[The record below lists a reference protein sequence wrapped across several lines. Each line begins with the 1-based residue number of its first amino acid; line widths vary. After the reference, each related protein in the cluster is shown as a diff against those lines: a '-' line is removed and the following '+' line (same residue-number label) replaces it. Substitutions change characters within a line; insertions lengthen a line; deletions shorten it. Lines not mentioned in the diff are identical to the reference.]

1 MKTKKDTRDLLLEI
15 TFEEVYTYG
24 YQGASVLK
32 ILEKAG
38 LNKGSLYH
46 YFKNKKEMVLEAV
59 EIKSKEIFGQKYE
72 SIANGDAPY
81 LENFE
86 KMLIESYNLISQR
99 GCPLANLIQEMSN
112 HDKEFEILLNKQY
125 EGLRNI
131 IENIIKKAIDNNELS
146 TKDTKELSLFILS
159 NIEGNILTAKAFK
172 DKNIYER
179 NIKYLFHCL
188 RNNYLLFHKL

>member
-1 MKTKKDTRDLLLEI
+1 MKAKKDTKDLLLEI
-15 TFEEVYTYG
+15 TFDEVYTFG

-59 EIKSKEIFGQKYE
+59 DIKSKEIFGQKYK
-72 SIANGDAPY
+72 SIVDGDAPY
-81 LENFE
+81 LGNFE
-86 KMLIESYNLISQR
+86 KMLIESYDLVSQR

-112 HDKEFEILLNKQY
+112 HDKDFEVLLKKLY
-125 EGLRNI
+125 EGLRNV
-131 IENIIKKAIDNNELS
+131 IEDIIIKAMENNELFS
-146 TKDTKELSLFILS
+146 KDTKELSLFMLS

-172 DKNIYER
+172 DKNIYEKT
-179 NIKYLFHCL
+179 IKYLF
-188 RNNYLLFHKL
+188 KSIKKK

>member
-1 MKTKKDTRDLLLEI
+1 MKTKKDTKDLLLEI
-15 TFEEVYTYG
+15 TFDEVYTYG

-59 EIKSKEIFGQKYE
+59 EIKSREIFGQKYE
-72 SIANGDAPY
+72 AIVNGGVPY

-86 KMLIESYNLISQR
+86 KMLIESYDLISQR

-131 IENIIKKAIDNNELS
+131 IEDIIKKAIENNELS

-188 RNNYLLFHKL
+188 KNN

>member
-1 MKTKKDTRDLLLEI
+1 MKTKKDTKDLLLEI
-15 TFEEVYTYG
+15 TFDEVYTYG

-32 ILEKAG
+32 ILEKAE

-59 EIKSKEIFGQKYE
+59 EIKSREIFGQKYE
-72 SIANGDAPY
+72 AIVNGNAPY

-86 KMLIESYNLISQR
+86 KMLIESYDLISQR

-131 IENIIKKAIDNNELS
+131 IENIIKKAIENNELS
-146 TKDTKELSLFILS
+146 LEDTKELSLFILS
-159 NIEGNILTAKAFK
+159 TIEGNILTAKAFN
-172 DKNIYER
+172 DRNIYEK
-179 NIKYLFHCL
+179 NIKYLFRCL
-188 RNNYLLFHKL
+188 KNNKII

>member
-1 MKTKKDTRDLLLEI
+1 MKAKKDTKDLLLEI
-15 TFEEVYTYG
+15 TFDEVYTYG

-59 EIKSKEIFGQKYE
+59 DIKSKETFGNKF
-72 SIANGDAPY
+72 IAVLNENAPY

-86 KMLIESYNLISQR
+86 KTLIEQYELISQR

-112 HDKEFEILLNKQY
+112 HDKEFETLLKNKY

-131 IENIIKKAIDNNELS
+131 IEEIIIKAIENNELT
-146 TKDTKELSLFILS
+146 TKDTKNLSLFILS
-159 NIEGNILTAKAFK
+159 CMEGNILTAKAFK
-172 DKNIYER
+172 DRNIYEK
-179 NIKYLFHCL
+179 NIKYLFD
-188 RNNYLLFHKL
+188 YLKTN

>member
-1 MKTKKDTRDLLLEI
+1 MKTKKDTKDLLLEI
-15 TFEEVYTYG
+15 TFDEVYTYG

-32 ILEKAG
+32 ILEKAE

-72 SIANGDAPY
+72 AIVNGNAPY

-86 KMLIESYNLISQR
+86 KMLIESYDLISQR

-125 EGLRNI
+125 DGLRNI
-131 IENIIKKAIDNNELS
+131 IENIIIKAVENNELS
-146 TKDTKELSLFILS
+146 SKDTKELSLFILS
-159 NIEGNILTAKAFK
+159 TIEGNILTAKAFK
-172 DKNIYER
+172 DRNIYIR
-179 NIKYLFHCL
+179 NTKYLFYCL
-188 RNNYLLFHKL
+188 KLSTIY

>member
-15 TFEEVYTYG
+15 TFDEVYTYG

-59 EIKSKEIFGQKYE
+59 EIKSREIFGQKYE

-86 KMLIESYNLISQR
+86 KMLIESYDLISQR

-112 HDKEFEILLNKQY
+112 NDEEFDILLKNKYLALKSIIEEIL
-125 EGLRNI
+125 
-131 IENIIKKAIDNNELS
+131 KKAVENNELITS
-146 TKDTKELSLFILS
+146 NINDLSLFVLSGIEGAILS
-159 NIEGNILTAKAFK
+159 AKTFK
-172 DKNIYER
+172 DKQMFEKNIH
-179 NIKYLFHCL
+179 YLFKSIQNL
-188 RNNYLLFHKL
+188 K